1 MGNNT
6 NHIERYQLGKLSDL
20 LDSFECLMDDT
31 VTGKMKSNE
40 DYPNILLQ
48 AAGKSSLTLRAMIHL
63 CTCGFPDTALILAR
77 QLYEQSILLCFF
89 EQKKQQSNFQD
100 YVEDYYADYDLQIA
114 QYNKWQAEKIA
125 KDQNKVSQCQQQID
139 AIRKKAHNKN
149 KGTYWWTGQGS
160 FRGIVDYLIDSV
172 NSQYANHMV
181 ITHLLYLR
189 ACKEAHAGALGNAL
203 RLGSDP
209 DICGVDN
216 SAKTSG
222 HGLPLYFAVSSFNLI
237 VYIVFGNLGIEGEK
251 LIKECDELMD
261 FYAAVDHEE
270 AKGS

>member
-1 MGNNT
+1 M
-6 NHIERYQLGKLSDL
+6 
-20 LDSFECLMDDT
+20 
-31 VTGKMKSNE
+31 
-40 DYPNILLQ
+40 
-48 AAGKSSLTLRAMIHL
+48 
-63 CTCGFPDTALILAR
+63 ILAR